1 MGNNKTDYMFPDEIS
16 ALRESLV
23 TENKDVFERLRKI
36 PLEML
41 ETLVSYYVED
51 VSAKVL
57 AENYGIGTSAVG
69 GRISAAKRALRKAL
83 GDLVPPVKRNSKE

>member
-1 MGNNKTDYMFPDEIS
+1 MEDDKTEYMFPDEIS

-23 TENKDVFERLRKI
+23 TGNKVIFERLRKI

-41 ETLVSYYVED
+41 ETLVSYYVEG

-69 GRISAAKRALRKAL
+69 GRISAAKRTLRKAL
-83 GDLVPPVKRNSKE
+83 GDLVPPVKRNSKG